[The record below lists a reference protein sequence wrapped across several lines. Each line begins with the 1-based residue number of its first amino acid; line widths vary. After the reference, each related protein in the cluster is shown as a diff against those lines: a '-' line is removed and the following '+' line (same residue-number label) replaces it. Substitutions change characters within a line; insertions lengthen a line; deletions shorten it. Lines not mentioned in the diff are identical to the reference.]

1 MPVSSDALVPLAA
14 VAGSIAGAA
23 IDLRT
28 RRVPNLLTF
37 GLAAAGLAAAAAG
50 LGPLDLAAAF
60 IGLLVGACLMLP
72 GHLFGATG
80 AGDVKL
86 LAAAGACLGPS
97 LTLTAFVA
105 TAVAGG
111 LLALGVAV
119 SRGRLA
125 VTVRTTGSLLAGRAK
140 TSDIENPASDNA
152 FAYAPAIAIGV
163 ALAVFA
169 A

>member
-1 MPVSSDALVPLAA
+1 LLLSSDALVPLAA
-14 VAGSIAGAA
+14 VAGSIAGAV

-28 RRVPNLLTF
+28 RRVPNVLTF
-37 GLAAAGLAAAAAG
+37 GMAATGLAVAAAG
-50 LGPLDLAAAF
+50 LGPIDLAAAF
-60 IGLLVGACLMLP
+60 TGLLVGACLMLP

-80 AGDVKL
+80 GGDVKL
-86 LAAAGACLGPS
+86 LAAAGAFLGPS
-97 LTLTAFVA
+97 LTLMAFFA

-125 VTVRTTGSLLAGRAK
+125 VTVRTTGSLVSGRAK
-140 TSDIENPASDNA
+140 AADIEHPASDNA

-163 ALAVFA
+163 ALAVLGA
-169 A
+169 